1 MINDCPIEG
10 SFDGDQFIEHEKPYL
25 LVRKVFLQPAIDI
38 SSLATYTSLD
48 TCQMKLNY
56 CPKKGNQAWT
66 KSHMFYQRNK
76 IVHDKQKSKEKTQAA
91 SRCCAL
97 LRQ

>member
-1 MINDCPIEG
+1 MSEG
-10 SFDGDQFIEHEKPYL
+10 FSSNQL
-25 LVRKVFLQPAIDI
+25 LTSHRWP
-38 SSLATYTSLD
+38 SYTSLD

-56 CPKKGNQAWT
+56 YPKKGNQAWT
-66 KSHMFYQRNK
+66 KSRMFYQRNK
-76 IVHDKQKSKEKTQAA
+76 IFHDKQKSKEKTQAA